1 MVRQF
6 FSGFGGVAVLVSAGM
21 GCGGGGG
28 ALIADH
34 DGGLVLT
41 PIDASTSVTADAHV
55 DETTSDATSDA
66 PPSRFITSVVSFTPG
81 ACAGFIGPG
90 GMPRVVYG
98 PPVGYGSS
106 EGSTDVVSLGKG
118 GEIVVSFAPN
128 AIMDGP
134 GVDFIVFENP
144 FVEDGTTFLYAEPGE
159 VSVSNDLETWSTFPC
174 TQTTQD
180 APYGQCAGVNPVFS
194 NPDNDISPFDTAH
207 AGGDAYDLAS
217 LGVTQARYVRIRNIV
232 TSETCPAGYDKYGFD
247 LDAIAIVNPALR

>member
-1 MVRQF
+1 
-6 FSGFGGVAVLVSAGM
+6 
-21 GCGGGGG
+21 
-28 ALIADH
+28 
-34 DGGLVLT
+34 
-41 PIDASTSVTADAHV
+41 
-55 DETTSDATSDA
+55 
-66 PPSRFITSVVSFTPG
+66 
-81 ACAGFIGPG
+81 
-90 GMPRVVYG
+90 MPRVVYG

-180 APYGQCAGVNPVFS
+180 GLLESRQRHLAVRYRARRRRRLRSGEPRG
-194 NPDNDISPFDTAH
+194 H
-207 AGGDAYDLAS
+207 AGPLRSHPEHRHERDVPCWLRQVRVRPRRDRHREPSAAVNAAS
-217 LGVTQARYVRIRNIV
+217 NAT
-232 TSETCPAGYDKYGFD
+232 K
-247 LDAIAIVNPALR
+247 